1 MANHNPPSNPFKKD
15 NKNSQFITA
24 TGRPK
29 IFENPQQLWL
39 AACTYFTYST
49 DTPVHCWVFDRGRLV
64 SEYKVQAMSARG
76 LCLFLGVN
84 KKTLSVYKKDPVFT
98 DTVNRI
104 NDVMFVHNF
113 KHAAIG
119 LLHGKI
125 IAYDGVYA

>member
-15 NKNSQFITA
+15 NTHSQFITA

-39 AACTYFTYST
+39 AACTYFTYCT
-49 DTPVHCWVFDRGRLV
+49 DTLVHVWVFDRGRLV

-76 LCLFLGVN
+76 LCLFLGISKN
-84 KKTLSVYKKDPVFT
+84 SLSVYKKDPVFT

-125 IAYDGVYA
+125 IAYDGNYA